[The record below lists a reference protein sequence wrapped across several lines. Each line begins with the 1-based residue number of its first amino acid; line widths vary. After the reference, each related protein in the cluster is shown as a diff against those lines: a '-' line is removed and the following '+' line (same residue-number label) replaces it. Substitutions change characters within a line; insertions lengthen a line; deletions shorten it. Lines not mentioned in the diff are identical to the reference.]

1 MALAVSPIL
10 PISWIVQVRWVLM
23 PIFANERTFFR
34 RFHARKQR
42 LIAGAIPM
50 HANHRKKRI
59 TLALVGALV
68 FGNGGFLYSQTP
80 GNGPLNP
87 LPQPMVANAN
97 TPVPIASTQSSVISA
112 KTTLP
117 GVPRQH
123 NLEIPVV
130 NTFSLSGGQPSPPS
144 GVPSTIVQAQNAA
157 PSDSSSGTTL
167 PRPFLSRPSGPSLS
181 SPANGASILPGSGV
195 PQILS
200 APGSSPSG
208 PTHGGMITLPP
219 ANGQIINQPGG
230 NHGMMMAPGTFG
242 IAQPHPQGFGS
253 KVWNWMNPNPADAHG
268 VTTLPITTGGMG
280 GTSVP
285 SGGNYPLSG
294 PGMAGPMDGSMIVN
308 DPSAFG
314 GQDLWGMGSMP
325 DMGSG
330 GRCNSR
336 TKFFLDAELLLWWI
350 NGQSLPPLVTYGE
363 ISDPVPGAMGQPH
376 TQVAFGNGSQDS
388 LLRSGGR
395 ITAGY
400 WFGNSNII
408 GVDGQY
414 LFVGEEE
421 TDTLITGFGNS
432 ATVGRPYTDA
442 LNNLAAAQQ
451 VFQPGSVAGSIL
463 VNTKN
468 NFEGA
473 NINLRW
479 GLVRRPNY
487 VLDLQTGGRWQRFDE
502 DLGIFENLAVTNG
515 KGGGFLVGDQ
525 FNTNNTFYG
534 VNLGLLNTLY
544 MGRFSFSA
552 NTKLG
557 LGVTNQSVDILG
569 QTAINN
575 VSAITSYNGGL
586 LAMPTNI
593 GTHTQSKITAIPELE
608 FQVGFQ
614 LSQRWRISVGY
625 NLLYWGNVVRPGNI
639 LDTTVNPNQF
649 PPPPSGAL
657 VGPARPAFNWDTSDL
672 FVQGANLGLEFRY

>member
-1 MALAVSPIL
+1 MHANNRKKRFTMALA
-10 PISWIVQVRWVLM
+10 
-23 PIFANERTFFR
+23 
-34 RFHARKQR
+34 
-42 LIAGAIPM
+42 
-50 HANHRKKRI
+50 
-59 TLALVGALV
+59 GALV
-68 FGNGGFLYSQTP
+68 FGTSGALFSQDSGPSSSYS
-80 GNGPLNP
+80 
-87 LPQPMVANAN
+87 LPKPRVVNSDF
-97 TPVPIASTQSSVISA
+97 PVPIASNNPATNPP
-112 KTTLP
+112 KTP
-117 GVPRQH
+117 SPVAPRQL
-123 NLEIPVV
+123 NLDVPVV
-130 NTFSLSGGQPSPPS
+130 NTYSVTGGQNPSNL
-144 GVPSTIVQAQNAA
+144 GGLPSTIVQAQNAA
-157 PSDSSSGTTL
+157 PSASGSGTTL
-167 PRPFLSRPSGPSLS
+167 PRPFLSRPGSPSLS
-181 SPANGASILPGSGV
+181 SPANGASILPGTGA

-200 APGSSPSG
+200 APGASMSRPI
-208 PTHGGMITLPP
+208 TGGMGTLP
-219 ANGQIINQPGG
+219 AADGQIINQPGINPG
-230 NHGMMMAPGTFG
+230 MNPGMMVAPGTYGFPQQ
-242 IAQPHPQGFGS
+242 QPRGFGS
-253 KVWNWMNPNPADAHG
+253 KVWNWMNPNPAEANG

-280 GTSVP
+280 GTMTSGP
-285 SGGNYPLSG
+285 SGGSFPISG
-294 PGMAGPMDGSMIVN
+294 PGMGGTIDGGMIVN
-308 DPSAFG
+308 DPSQFG
-314 GQDLWGMGSMP
+314 GQDLWGMGTMP

-350 NGQSLPPLVTYGE
+350 SGQSLPPLVTYGE
-363 ISDPVPGAMGQPH
+363 ISDAVPGAMGQPH
-376 TQVAFGNGSQDS
+376 TQVAYGNGTQDS

-395 ITAGY
+395 ISTGY

-421 TDTLITGFGNS
+421 TSTYFTGFGNS

-442 LNNLAAAQQ
+442 LNSSPAAQQ
-451 VFQPGSVAGSIL
+451 VYQPGSVAGSLL

-502 DLGIFENLAVTNG
+502 DLSINENLAVTNG

-544 MGRFSFSA
+544 MGRFSLSA
-552 NTKLG
+552 NTTLG
-557 LGVTNQSVDILG
+557 LGVTNQTVDILG

-575 VSAITSYNGGL
+575 VSSVTTYNGGL

-625 NLLYWGNVVRPGNI
+625 NLLYWGNVVRPGNLI
-639 LDTTVNPNQF
+639 DTTVNPNQF
-649 PPPPSGAL
+649 PPAASGAL
-657 VGPARPAFNWDTSDL
+657 VGPARPAFTWDTSDL
-672 FVQGANLGLEFRY
+672 FIQGANIGLEFRY